1 MRRINTGLLR
11 TQIVSVICF
20 VLISSTVY
28 AETCQVENPNI
39 EDDVLRVRPFLGPND
54 KPREYIQWSI
64 LDLAL
69 EKSKMPYDLEVS
81 SHSANSRWAQQLEQL
96 GIEANLRFLSF
107 NPKRE
112 NEAFPIRIP
121 LFRGLLSYSYIWVRE
136 DNVDRFSYVKTLDDL
151 KKLSI
156 LSPDQWPNTKLFRD
170 AGLNI
175 LSAEFENLPNMLMRG
190 RADAFIYPAMES
202 ANFLAQSDDEFKLV
216 PLPHVLIRYPLDHYF
231 YVDDCSKDLQDALSN
246 GLQAAFADGSYERLL
261 LTHPVTSEAY
271 KTIKN
276 GDFDIIDI
284 YGQQMTEET
293 RIAMDKYGI
302 DVK

>member
-1 MRRINTGLLR
+1 MIGLLR

-20 VLISSTVY
+20 FLLASTVY
-28 AETCQVENPNI
+28 AEVCQVEDPNI
-39 EDDVLRVRPFLGPND
+39 ENDVLKVRPFLGPND

-69 EKSKMPYDLEVS
+69 EKSQMPYDLEVS
-81 SHSANSRWAQQLEQL
+81 SHSANARWAQQLEQL
-96 GIEANLRFLSF
+96 GTEANLRFLSF

-112 NEAFPIRIP
+112 SEAFPIRIP
-121 LFRGLLSYSYIWVRE
+121 IFRGLLSYSYIWVRE

-151 KKLSI
+151 KNLSI

-202 ANFLAQSDDEFKLV
+202 ANFLAQSNAEFELV
-216 PLPHVLIRYPLDHYF
+216 PLPHVMIRYPLDHYF
-231 YVDDCSKDLQDALSN
+231 YVDDCSKDLQDALTK
-246 GLQAAFADGSYERLL
+246 GLLAAFADGSYERLL
-261 LTHPVTSEAY
+261 LTHPVTGEAF
-271 KTIKN
+271 KRIED
-276 GDFDIIDI
+276 GDFNIIDI

-293 RIAMDKYGI
+293 RIAMEKYG
-302 DVK
+302 VKIE